1 MLRHIKYF
9 DTSIQYDDYKFCDL
23 EDWDD
28 ADEYNAEF
36 VTPHL
41 AYINNPHSLKLFNK
55 ISVNIDNI
63 SNHDIQVI
71 NTETGEVLTNK
82 DMASQ
87 YDYYLD
93 EGKTYQ
99 ILPILQEG
107 DNEIAVNQNFFF
119 TASKNHYISI
129 LENDLFGVELVVYKS
144 HIISE
149 YSAIYETEFETFYIT
164 LDIVD
169 HINNNGCDIINN
181 AFLNYAITNNFDYCL
196 SFSKNQFMINNQ
208 LMTNIII
215 NYKNIHTN
223 EEYVGESPKDPY
235 NINILT
241 YNDVPSD
248 IYTYQVNSTFKLN
261 LPTMFNNET
270 NNLVWRKYLNEPD
283 AYAILYE
290 IHTGIYLSI

>member
-23 EDWDD
+23 EDFDD
-28 ADEYNAEF
+28 TDEYFAEF

-41 AYINNPHSLKLFNK
+41 AYVNNPHSLKLFNK
-55 ISVNIDNI
+55 IAVTIDNM

-107 DNEIAVNQNFFF
+107 DNEITVNQYFFF
-119 TASKNHYISI
+119 TASKNQTIGI
-129 LENDLFGVELVVYKS
+129 IEDNLFCRELVVYKS
-144 HIISE
+144 RIISE
-149 YSAIYETEFETFYIT
+149 QSAYQETEFETFYIT

-196 SFSKNQFMINNQ
+196 SFSKNQFTIN
-208 LMTNIII
+208 I

-241 YNDVPSD
+241 YDDVPSD

-270 NNLVWRKYLNEPD
+270 NNLVWRKYLSIPD